1 MKPPEAPGIAPAL
14 PRSAQL
20 AGQVTDRATEQDT
33 PTPQASS
40 NTSLPRK
47 FLDLFASLKLTVV
60 LLLLSIGLIFFGT
73 LAQTTA
79 GIWQVMET
87 YFRSFYVAVPLGLF
101 VPGNV
106 GADIPGVLPWPGG
119 ATLGILLFINLIVAH
134 AVRYTMV
141 ASGKRLGVGLLVT
154 AIGVAA
160 IAVAFFVPA
169 VSHELVS
176 HGVVPLF
183 AVGTLFFIPLLIGA
197 WLLYGKRYGIV
208 LIHSSLI
215 LLLAGEFVTA
225 ITAKEGQMPIYT
237 GQSLNWVQDI
247 RVAELAVM
255 VPAIGEHAVE
265 GIAPTLSDELRHTV
279 ALGEYKLERLGES
292 NEPFAL
298 AGLPGGFAN
307 LAVRVEQFMPN
318 ATLFRRSPRTT
329 VPPQATV
336 GLGLAE
342 VYVQPAPE
350 VSGVGEMR
358 VDQPAAIVSVVNAQT
373 GESYARVLTAVGLE
387 PPDEPYRPIH
397 QTVSTPMGDV
407 EIAMRFERTYLPYA
421 MGLGEFRHDL
431 YPGTQVP
438 KNFSSD
444 VVIANEAGEIER
456 AALIRM
462 NEPLRFAGK
471 TFFQSGWIP
480 GPQNI
485 AGTDR
490 GTVLQ
495 VVNNPGWTVPYIACI
510 VGGLGLTVHFA
521 MGLLAYLRRRRTESA
536 IKTKPVQTD
545 DAGQLT
551 AGKANP
557 WPVWLATVVALVIA
571 GGMLMPRDPVSNITD
586 RGMDVSGF
594 ANVAVSYDGRFKPWD
609 AVARDTL
616 ASIAGREKVERDGQ
630 AIHPVAWLLDAV
642 TQPEARN
649 DEVFRIDHPEVKR
662 LIGVTNFERK
672 RFSYAEIEPHLGELS
687 RLSEAASE
695 VDDKDRDPF
704 QRAVIE
710 LGSHVAMYQGIVSLS
725 APHAVAL
732 PGAVDGQKTGEHWVS
747 LPEVVGAIAEQ
758 GEVSQM
764 PVDAVLL
771 GAAIKAYDDGDAPG
785 FASGVSAL
793 RSSQHERF
801 PSLKGK
807 AEMETAFN
815 GFAPFGRT
823 AGLYVVAGIAVALSW
838 MFAPGPLRR
847 FALVMLLVALVVH
860 TVALGVRV
868 HLSGRPPVTNLYG
881 SAVFVG
887 WGVVI
892 LGILLEPI
900 AKLGLGY
907 VTAAIAGVTTL
918 LVARGLDDG
927 DTMAVLQAVLDTN
940 FWLATHVIV
949 ITLGYSAMFVA
960 ALIGAVYLLAG
971 VYTTALKKAKDRRA
985 IEASIFGVI
994 CFGLLLSFVGTILGG
1009 IWADQ
1014 SWGRFWG
1021 WDPKENGAMMIVLWG
1036 AVVIHAR
1043 LAKMIGGPGLASLS
1057 VLGAVITLWSWFGTN
1072 MLGVGLHS
1080 YGFMDSAVMWML
1092 IAVTILSAVASIALI
1107 PTRRWASFA

>member
-1 MKPPEAPGIAPAL
+1 PPAADPESPPA
-14 PRSAQL
+14 RSA
-20 AGQVTDRATEQDT
+20 DT
-33 PTPQASS
+33 GSVSS
-40 NTSLPRK
+40 APSLFQRV
-47 FLDLFASLKLTVV
+47 LGLFASLKLTVV

-87 YFRSFYVAVPLGLF
+87 YFRSFYVAVPLGLL

-119 ATLGILLFINLIVAH
+119 ATLGGLLFVNLVVAQ
-134 AVRYTMV
+134 AVRYTMI
-141 ASGKRLGVGLLVT
+141 ASGKRLAVGLLV
-154 AIGVAA
+154 AAVGVAA

-169 VSHELVS
+169 VSHALVS

-183 AVGTLFFIPLLIGA
+183 AVGSLFFVPLLIGA
-197 WLLYGKRYGIV
+197 WLLYGRRYGIV

-225 ITAKEGQMPIYT
+225 LTADEGQMPIYT

-247 RVAELAVM
+247 REAELAVM
-255 VPAIGEHAVE
+255 VPAVGEHAVAGVGAE
-265 GIAPTLSDELRHTV
+265 LSEELRHTV
-279 ALGEYKLERLGES
+279 AISETTLARLGDS
-292 NEPFAL
+292 DTPFAL
-298 AGLPGGFAN
+298 AGLPGGFAD
-307 LAVRVEQFMPN
+307 LAVRIDQFMPN
-318 ATLFRRSPRTT
+318 AQLYRRSPRTT
-329 VPPQATV
+329 VAPQATV

-342 VYVQPAPE
+342 VYAQPAPE

-358 VDQPAAIVSVVNAQT
+358 VDQPAAIVSVLHAKT
-373 GESYARVLTAVGLE
+373 GETYAQVLTAVGLE

-397 QTVSTPMGDV
+397 QTVSTPMGPI

-421 MGLGEFRHDL
+421 VGLGEFRHDL
-431 YPGTQVP
+431 YPGTEVP

-444 VVIANEAGEIER
+444 VVLASEAGEIER

-480 GPQNI
+480 GPQNLP
-485 AGTDR
+485 GTDR

-495 VVNNPGWTVPYIACI
+495 VVDNPGWTVPYIACI
-510 VGGLGLTVHFA
+510 VGGLGLTVHFC
-521 MGLLAYLRRRRTESA
+521 MGLLAYLRRRRTETE
-536 IKTKPVQTD
+536 TKRAKPAAAQPRHGAST
-545 DAGQLT
+545 
-551 AGKANP
+551 NP
-557 WPVWLATVVALVIA
+557 WPVRLATLAALGLSA
-571 GGMLMPRDPVSNITD
+571 SMLWPTQRVPDVTD
-586 RGMDVSGF
+586 RGMDVANF

-616 ASIAGREKVERDGQ
+616 AAIAGREKVERGREQ
-630 AIHPVAWLLDAV
+630 IHPVAWLLDAV
-642 TQPEARN
+642 TQPEARG

-672 RFSYAEIEPHLGELS
+672 RFSYVEIEPHLNEIA
-687 RLSEAASE
+687 RLSDAIAD

-704 QRAVIE
+704 QRAVVD
-710 LGSHVAMYQGIVSLS
+710 LGSHVALYQGLVSMN

-732 PGAVDGQKTGEHWVS
+732 SGAVDGQKTGEHWVS
-747 LPEVVGAIAEQ
+747 LP
-758 GEVSQM
+758 
-764 PVDAVLL
+764 DAVAATAAAGDLARLPGDAALL
-771 GAAIKAYDDGDAPG
+771 GSAIKAYDDGDAAA
-785 FASGVSAL
+785 FASATSAL
-793 RSSQHERF
+793 RASQNQRF

-807 AEMETAFN
+807 AELETAFN
-815 GFAPFGRT
+815 AFAPFSKA
-823 AGLYVVAGIAVALSW
+823 AGLYVVAGIAVLLSW
-838 MFAPGPLRR
+838 VFAPGPLRR
-847 FALVMLLVALVVH
+847 AALILLLVALVVH
-860 TVALGVRV
+860 TIALGIRV

-887 WGVVI
+887 WGVVV
-892 LGILLEPI
+892 LGVLLEPI
-900 AKLGLGY
+900 TRLGLGY
-907 VTAAIAGVTTL
+907 VTAAVAGVTTL

-927 DTMAVLQAVLDTN
+927 DTMNVLQAVLDTN

-971 VYTTALKKAKDRRA
+971 VYTQALKKAKDRRS
-985 IEASIFGVI
+985 IEAAMFGVT

-1043 LAKMIGGPGLASLS
+1043 LAKMIGGPGLASLC
-1057 VLGAVITLWSWFGTN
+1057 VLGAVVTLWSWFGTN

-1092 IAVTILSAVASIALI
+1092 VAVATLGAIASVALI